1 MDIYIVQQRNGMCM
15 VGGMFVVENI
25 LTGREVSRLYLSKE
39 DAETHANRLNLAANN
54 KRDDDDEK

>member
-15 VGGMFVVENI
+15 GGGMFVVENI